1 MNQYISFD
9 SHKKYTL
16 AECMNVDGT
25 NPRQQRIEHTP
36 GAITAYL
43 LGVRAGTAVAVEAI
57 GHWYWIIEE
66 IEAAG
71 CRPLLVHP
79 RKAKMMMGM
88 INKTDKLDVHGLN
101 RLQQNGVLPTV
112 WIAPKELRN
121 LRELTRLRIRT
132 GRDRTEI
139 KNRITA
145 TLEKFGLRVTG
156 CSDKFGKR
164 GRLQCPELLQRLPDQ
179 AQWAAESLLQRLDL
193 LEQQMG
199 IHEKRLDELI
209 RLTPE
214 MSLLQSMPGIG
225 KILSATIVL
234 EVGDIARFPTAP
246 QLASYAG
253 TTPRVY
259 SSGGKTRFGKCRP
272 DVNRY
277 LKWAFSEA
285 GNSIAVNHRR
295 LPDRHVSKQYGCLRE
310 RKNHSVA
317 VGAVARHLAE
327 ATWHILKK
335 KEVYRDP
342 NLAAVEQGFTTP
354 A

>member
-1 MNQYISFD
+1 MHQYISFD

-16 AECMNVDGT
+16 AECMNMDGT

-43 LGVRAGTAVAVEAI
+43 LGIRPGTAVAVEAI

-112 WIAPKELRN
+112 WIAPSELRD

-132 GRDRTEI
+132 GRDRTSI

-145 TLEKFGLRVTG
+145 TLEKFGFRVEA
-156 CSDKFGKR
+156 CSDHFGKQAR
-164 GRLQCPELLQRLPDQ
+164 GQYPSLLERMPTQ
-179 AQWAAESLLQRLDL
+179 ARWHVESLLQRLDL
-193 LEQQMG
+193 INGQMVV
-199 IHEKRLDELI
+199 HEKRLESLI
-209 RLTPE
+209 RITPE
-214 MSLLQSMPGIG
+214 MSLLKSIPGIG
-225 KILSATIVL
+225 TILSSTAML
-234 EVGDIARFPTAP
+234 EIGDIARFGTAS

-253 TTPRVY
+253 TVPRIH

-285 GNSIAVNHRR
+285 GNSVALNHKRC
-295 LPDRHVSKQYGCLRE
+295 PDRHVSKRYALIRS
-310 RKNHSVA
+310 RKNHSIA
-317 VGAVARHLAE
+317 IGAVARHLAVSCWWVL
-327 ATWHILKK
+327 TR
-335 KEVYRDP
+335 KENYRDP
-342 NLAAVEQGFTTP
+342 EFARMQ
-354 A
+354 

>member
-1 MNQYISFD
+1 MHQYISFD
-9 SHKKYTL
+9 SHKHYTL
-16 AECMNVDGT
+16 AECMNHDGT
-25 NPRQQRIEHTP
+25 HPRQQRIEHTP

-43 LGVRAGTAVAVEAI
+43 TGTTGGQRVAVEAI

-71 CRPLLVHP
+71 CVPLLVHP
-79 RKAKMMMGM
+79 RKAKLMMGM

-121 LRELTRLRIRT
+121 LRELTRLRIRS

-156 CSDKFGKR
+156 CSDRFGKR
-164 GRLQCPELLQRLPDQ
+164 GRLQYPALLEQLPDQ
-179 AQWAAESLLQRLDL
+179 AQWSVESLLQRLDL
-193 LEQQMG
+193 LESQMKV
-199 IHEKRLDELI
+199 HETRLVELI
-209 RLTPE
+209 RMTPE
-214 MSLLQSMPGIG
+214 MQLLKTIPGIG
-225 KILSATIVL
+225 TILSATIAL
-234 EVGDIARFPTAP
+234 EIGEISRFPTAQ

-253 TTPRVY
+253 TTPRIH

-277 LKWAFSEA
+277 LKWAYSEA
-285 GNSIAVNHRR
+285 GNSVAVNHTR
-295 LPDRHVSKQYGCLRE
+295 LPDRHVSQQYRSLRK

-327 ATWHILKK
+327 ATWHVLKK
-335 KEVYRDP
+335 KNAYLDP
-342 NLAAVEQGFTTP
+342 NLQKEEGFVTP